1 MAEPQECPLR
11 SPVMEINGLPAHPLL
26 VHLVVVLLPLTALA
40 AILVSLW
47 PAAQRKLTFLVP
59 LGAVIGAIAVPV
71 TTRAGESLA
80 EKLGNP
86 PFISQHEEYGEKV
99 LPWAVALAVM
109 TTAQWLYLRRGGSK
123 AVRILL
129 SLAVIASAA
138 GTALYVFLT
147 GDSGARAVWESK

>member
-80 EKLGNP
+80 EKLGNQ
-86 PFISQHEEYGEKV
+86 PFISQHEEIG
-99 LPWAVALAVM
+99 
-109 TTAQWLYLRRGGSK
+109 R
-123 AVRILL
+123 
-129 SLAVIASAA
+129 ASCRER
-138 GTALYVFLT
+138 V
-147 GDSGARAVWESK
+147 